1 MKAVRWHGPR
11 DMRLVE
17 IPRPSPGPGEVLL
30 RIESVGV
37 CGSDIHYYLEGR
49 IGSQVLTE
57 PIVLGHE
64 FAGIVESLGDGA
76 NPALVGRRVAVE
88 PGTPCQVCESCRR
101 GRYNVC
107 PAMRFPGGPG
117 CEGALCEYIAV
128 RADSCFPVPDSID
141 APMAALI
148 EPVSVALHT
157 IELANLSP
165 GDTVAVIGLGSIG
178 LMAAQIAGHSGAS
191 TVYGADLL
199 PYRVAAASRYGVA
212 QAFQSAAGE
221 GAGEVVDRIWAATGG
236 RGVDVAIDCT
246 NTSDGLGIACRVAR
260 PGGRCVLTGISGQDW
275 DPLPVCV
282 ARRRELELRWCRRFC
297 HNFPSAI
304 AMVAAGTVDVR
315 GLLTHSFPL
324 EQTLAAFELVADSAD
339 NVLKAS
345 IDR

>member
-1 MKAVRWHGPR
+1 MKAIRWHGPR
-11 DMRLVE
+11 DLRLVE
-17 IPRPSPGPGEVLL
+17 IPKPVPAPGEVLL

-37 CGSDIHYYLEGR
+37 CGSDIHYYVEGR

-57 PIVLGHE
+57 PVILGHE
-64 FAGIVESLGDGA
+64 FAGIVEALGRGA
-76 NPALVGRRVAVE
+76 NPALEGRRVAVE
-88 PGTPCQVCESCRR
+88 PGAPCGVCEWCRR

-107 PAMRFPGGPG
+107 RAMRFPGGPG
-117 CEGALCEYIAV
+117 CEGALCEYVAV
-128 RADSCFPVPDSID
+128 RAESCFPVPDSID

-148 EPVSVALHT
+148 EPVAVALHT
-157 IELANLSP
+157 IELAKLSP

-178 LMAAQIAGHSGAS
+178 LMAAQIAEHSGAS
-191 TVYGADLL
+191 VVYGADLL
-199 PYRVAAASRYGVA
+199 PYRVAAAGRYGVA
-212 QAFQSAAGE
+212 QAFQSASGG
-221 GAGEVVDRIWAATGG
+221 GADGVVERIWDATRG
-236 RGVDVAIDCT
+236 RGVDVAVDCT
-246 NTSDGLGIACRVAR
+246 STSDGLGIACRVTR

-282 ARRRELELRWCRRFC
+282 ARRRELNLQWCRRFC
-297 HNFPSAI
+297 HNFPAAL

-324 EQTLAAFELVADSAD
+324 ERTQDAFALVAASAD